1 MIKKI
6 HTIMGILIFLTV
18 FYAISPVLANDW
30 GAPFANDTT
39 GDGEN
44 IGEDILSVDVRYTN
58 EFADFRFIMNEPLY
72 IDTYYGLYIDLDKN
86 NSTGGSMVLGYDL
99 EIVCLISSL
108 SVATIYFTPYGETAI
123 WVEFNITSIYFNP
136 TAGSNPSAVHNFH
149 FLTLI
154 NNTQGDIAFGMNWTW
169 ILEVMAPLGITWDG
183 FSVNVIFHAG
193 TTTDYLPNQPP
204 SVDNYLEW
212 TVAAAGG
219 IPSFELLFLALT
231 ILSVGAF
238 YALKKQSPPH

>member
-1 MIKKI
+1 MIKKK
-6 HTIMGILIFLTV
+6 HTIMGLLIFLTV
-18 FYAISPVLANDW
+18 FCAISPVLANDW
-30 GAPFANDTT
+30 GVPFATDTT

-44 IGEDILSVDVRYTN
+44 IGEDLLSVNVRYTN

-72 IDTYYGLYIDLDKN
+72 IDKYYGLYIDLDKN

-99 EIVCLISSL
+99 QIVCVISTL
-108 SVATIYFTPYGETAI
+108 SEAIIYFTPWGETAI
-123 WVEFNITSIYFNP
+123 WVAFNTTSIYYNA
-136 TAGSNPSAVHNFH
+136 TAGSNPNAVHNFH

-183 FSVNVIFHAG
+183 SSVNVIFHAG
-193 TTTDYLPNQPP
+193 TSTDYLPNQPP

-212 TVAAAGG
+212 ILSDAGG
-219 IPSFELLFLALT
+219 IPGFELMVLALT

-238 YALKKQSPPH
+238 YALKKKSSPL